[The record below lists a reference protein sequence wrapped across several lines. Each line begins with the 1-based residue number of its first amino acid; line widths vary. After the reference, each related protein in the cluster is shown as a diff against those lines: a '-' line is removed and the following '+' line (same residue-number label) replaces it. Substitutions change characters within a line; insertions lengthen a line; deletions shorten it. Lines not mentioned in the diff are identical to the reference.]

1 MALVGAFGEISQKT
15 DSIAHAIKVIP
26 DLKSQVEVLQTQ
38 VVSLCSEGAHTGPS
52 PEMLGHLAEAQQARV
67 QLLAESQRLHAANL
81 ANEKKDQGLRDIFTR
96 INSDMAAMR
105 DMMQTQGQGVG
116 VQIQGELVEIRDQI
130 SENREQIIGSRDQL
144 WAHAQTM
151 EENID
156 FLSAQLDELKARVL
170 SPLQSQAPHIQIAT
184 THQVQAPQ
192 CILHGFKNLRV
203 PQHSTQPK
211 YMTKRDR
218 LSTPGMHL
226 NPTCQ
231 YWLVQSTP

>member
-116 VQIQGELVEIRDQI
+116 AQIQGELVEIRDQI

-170 SPLQSQAPHIQIAT
+170 SPLEVKHPT
-184 THQVQAPQ
+184 YKLPQ
-192 CILHGFKNLRV
+192 LIKFR
-203 PQHSTQPK
+203 P
-211 YMTKRDR
+211 
-218 LSTPGMHL
+218 PGAYC
-226 NPTCQ
+226 TG
-231 YWLVQSTP
+231 SKI